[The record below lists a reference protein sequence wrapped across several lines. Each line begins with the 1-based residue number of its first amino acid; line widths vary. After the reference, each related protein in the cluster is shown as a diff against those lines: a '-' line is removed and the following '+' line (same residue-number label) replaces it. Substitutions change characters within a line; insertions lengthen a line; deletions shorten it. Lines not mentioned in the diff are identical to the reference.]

1 MVRHHQMIHRR
12 IHLVRHGVTIW
23 NRERRFQGHTDV
35 PLSADG
41 EQEALFTADSL
52 SKLPITTCISSDLSR
67 AYETARP
74 IAAALEIS
82 AQPEY
87 DLREACKG
95 SMEGKYRDPDSGML
109 GDESHYHD
117 ENDIE
122 ARPPGGE
129 SLADLYNRSS
139 RFLHRLQEAERELPP
154 GEILL
159 VSHGG
164 TMRTLLAGLLG
175 LDAAAARSFHFANC
189 SVTTVQ
195 LRGDLPPLL
204 TRYNDVQHLNG
215 Q

>member
-1 MVRHHQMIHRR
+1 MIHRR

-41 EQEALFTADSL
+41 EQQAIRTAMLL
-52 SKLPITTCISSDLSR
+52 SELPVTTCFASDLSR
-67 AYETARP
+67 AYDTAVP
-74 IAAALEIS
+74 IADALGVPVM
-82 AQPEY
+82 PEF

-95 SMEGKYRDPDSGML
+95 QLEGKYRDPDSGL
-109 GDESHYHD
+109 IGDESHYHD
-117 ENDIE
+117 ENDID

-129 SLADLYNRSS
+129 SLVDLYDRTS
-139 RFLHRLQEAERELPP
+139 RFLGRLTDADSEIDP

-175 LDAAAARSFHFANC
+175 LDAAAGRSFHFANC

-204 TRYNDVQHLNG
+204 VRYNDIQHLNG
-215 Q
+215 FGT